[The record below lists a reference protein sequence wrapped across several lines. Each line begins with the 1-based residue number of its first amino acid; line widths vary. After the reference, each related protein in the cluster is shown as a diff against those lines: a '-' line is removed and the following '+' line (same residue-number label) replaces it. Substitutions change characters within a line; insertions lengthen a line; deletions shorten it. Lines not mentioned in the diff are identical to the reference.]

1 VAVAF
6 SQQPQ
11 EEAPDGCSP
20 ELVGG
25 QVFWQATRDCVGCTG
40 GVEFG
45 PVRSFVVEPAK
56 IDSTVAAPRR
66 VYGGYL
72 TKFVVRSKS
81 KVSGAE
87 VTLQRRVGKRWRS
100 IAKESFSEATELFA
114 KLPKG
119 RQMLRAVITTTGSS
133 SAGRV
138 RKLIVRG
145 ERGRITSARD
155 DGRYEAKKGA
165 RASFSVADG
174 GRTLRNFTATV
185 TAYCF
190 GATVEDNR
198 FMILFAGI
206 DSARIAPDG
215 SVTGRLQTKSK
226 ETEVVLTGRLR
237 KRRFNGEVSMFIKPS
252 RCIGAR
258 DVNAGRR

>member
-1 VAVAF
+1 MAVAF

-56 IDSTVAAPRR
+56 IDSTAAAPRR

-87 VTLQRRVGKRWRS
+87 VTLQRRVG
-100 IAKESFSEATELFA
+100 
-114 KLPKG
+114 
-119 RQMLRAVITTTGSS
+119 
-133 SAGRV
+133 
-138 RKLIVRG
+138 
-145 ERGRITSARD
+145 
-155 DGRYEAKKGA
+155 
-165 RASFSVADG
+165 
-174 GRTLRNFTATV
+174 
-185 TAYCF
+185 
-190 GATVEDNR
+190 
-198 FMILFAGI
+198 
-206 DSARIAPDG
+206 
-215 SVTGRLQTKSK
+215 
-226 ETEVVLTGRLR
+226 
-237 KRRFNGEVSMFIKPS
+237 
-252 RCIGAR
+252 
-258 DVNAGRR
+258 